1 MSTATATGIRNTACV
16 LLALVVAAC
25 SGGQAPLGDIYQ
37 EGYRELESGNLGA
50 AKALAEGGLRR
61 AHGTDDETWAWAFE
75 VLDAEV
81 LVAQRQITPEL
92 LRRLDAGLSVERPRD
107 RVLARAL
114 MTRGLAH
121 CFEPDAE
128 NSRDHA
134 QADLEN
140 ARRIADVLR
149 SPRLAVEVTL
159 RSGTCAAIRKETA
172 AAEALFRKT
181 LNDAQRHGFRLIEAK
196 AAGNIG
202 NLLAINAE
210 YDDAVRWLRRSEAL
224 TAGLPAGATR
234 ARNLGRLGWCY
245 YLLGDYERAIQVL
258 PEAEALME
266 KLDLSGDRRI
276 VLQNLGRAQQGQ
288 GDHVSARQS
297 YTRAAAIAQALDD
310 REGSAEALADIQAT
324 RAALELER
332 GNFDEATSRAEEA
345 LRIQVEH
352 RFFKEQ
358 QRTLLLLGETWEK
371 RGESSRAAALYNEVL
386 GLANA
391 EPDRVWEAH
400 AALARL
406 HARAQRPAEAEAA
419 YRKAFELM
427 ETSLVQLQQAEHQL
441 PFISNMGR
449 FYDGYIDFLVAQ
461 GRSDEALRVADE
473 SRARLLREQ
482 RRGAGA
488 VPGRPADYRRLARDF
503 DALLLF
509 YSIAPERSFLWAIS
523 ADDITL
529 VQLPGENTLS
539 VLIAAHQRRI
549 LDSRDPLDEAAPEAT
564 DLYRLLVQPVAT
576 AMTSTQRVI
585 IVSDGPLDQLNFET
599 LVVPEHQR
607 DSERELGRDRGRD
620 VEGHPPRDAQRH
632 YLIEDAVVARTP
644 SLRLL
649 HAQSRPLPAHER
661 SLLVLGDPES
671 ADPEF
676 PALPFAGKEAASI
689 AALFEPE
696 ARRIHTGRRATP
708 SAYRN
713 ADPERFAYIHLAAH
727 AQANSVVPLD
737 SAVVLSADAGEYKLY
752 ARDVIAVP
760 LSAELVTLSTCRS
773 AGTRTFSGEG
783 LVGLSW
789 AFLSAGA
796 KRVIGGL
803 WPVEDA
809 STAEL
814 MTDLYRRIAAGAEPA
829 AALRQAKLALLH
841 SDTAYRKPYYWA
853 PFVVYVSGSS
863 EHTR

>member
-1 MSTATATGIRNTACV
+1 MSTATATGIRNTACA
-16 LLALVVAAC
+16 LLALIVAAC
-25 SGGQAPLGDIYQ
+25 SGGQAPLEDIYN

-50 AKALAEGGLRR
+50 AKILAVDGLKW
-61 AHGTDDETWAWAFE
+61 AHSTDEETWAWAFE

-92 LRRLDAGLSVERPRD
+92 LRQLDAGLSVERPRD
-107 RVLARAL
+107 RVFARAL

-121 CFEPDAE
+121 CFKPDAE
-128 NSRDHA
+128 NARDRA

-140 ARRIADVLR
+140 AQRIADVLR

-172 AAEALFRKT
+172 VAEALFRKT
-181 LNDAQRHGFRLIEAK
+181 MNEAQRHGFRLIEAK

-406 HARAQRPAEAEAA
+406 HARAQRPVEAEAA

-427 ETSLVQLQQAEHQL
+427 ETSLAQLQQAEHQL

-482 RRGAGA
+482 LRGAGA

-564 DLYRLLVQPVAT
+564 ELYRLLVQPVAT
-576 AMTSTQRVI
+576 KMTSTQRVI

-599 LVVPEHQR
+599 LVVPGQQR
-607 DSERELGRDRGRD
+607 DSGEDLRRVID
-620 VEGHPPRDAQRH
+620 GHPQRDAQRH

-649 HAQSRPLPAHER
+649 HAQTRPLPAHER
-661 SLLVLGDPES
+661 SLLVLGDPVS

-676 PALPFAGKEAASI
+676 PALPFAGKETASI

-696 ARRIHTGRRATP
+696 ARRIHTGLRATP

-752 ARDVIAVP
+752 ARDVTAVP
-760 LSAELVTLSTCRS
+760 LNAELVTLSTCRS

-796 KRVIGGL
+796 QRVIGGL

-809 STAEL
+809 STAVL

-863 EHTR
+863 EQTR